1 MSPLTLKRP
10 AGFFAAGREVEQAL
24 ALLSD
29 GAFKLFV
36 FLCLHAERRSGR
48 LRFRHGDLA
57 HRLGKSPRS
66 ITSYLRELQ
75 LHNVCQV
82 QAAPNQHRTGSIEIA
97 DCFWPYHKQTAQT
110 TSDDPLHYI
119 EQVRMLF
126 LSRSCVQGT
135 FGSADERLAAE
146 WHQRNVSFEQIQ
158 RAYLLGC
165 ARKYV
170 ALLNHPTAPLISSLR
185 YFAPLLAEV
194 SRLSVSP
201 SYWQHLAR
209 QTDQL
214 EQRWRQL
221 NAAPPVAPANFA
233 PATSASPP
241 QNKEKRDDDVLHP

>member
-36 FLCLHAERRSGR
+36 YLCLYAERRTGR
-48 LRFRHGDLA
+48 LRFRQADLA
-57 HRLGKSPRS
+57 RRLGKSPRS
-66 ITSYLRELQ
+66 ITTYLQEL
-75 LHNVCQV
+75 HRHGVCTV
-82 QAAPNQHRTGSIEIA
+82 NTAANQHQKSSIEVA
-97 DCFWPYHKQTAQT
+97 DRFWPYHKQRVEPPAGAQAA
-110 TSDDPLHYI
+110 YI
-119 EQVRMLF
+119 EQVRQLF

-135 FGSADERLAAE
+135 FTAADQRLAAE
-146 WHQRNVSFEQIQ
+146 WRRRDVSYEQIQ

-170 ALLNHPTAPLISSLR
+170 ALLNQPTAPLISSLR
-185 YFAPLLAEV
+185 YFANLLAEA
-194 SRLSVSP
+194 SQISVSP
-201 SYWQHLAR
+201 SYWHYLAR

-221 NAAPPVAPANFA
+221 NAAQPVAPANFA
-233 PATSASPP
+233 PPTSGPTAPK
-241 QNKEKRDDDVLHP
+241 QGETR